1 MSTPSFYGPQHR
13 ALQDQFGT
21 RPLADRLSYT
31 TTPTFD
37 EFGRSFVERC
47 DMFFL
52 ATVDHEGR
60 PTVSYKGGDPGFV
73 KTVDESTLLFP
84 SYDGNGMFRSMG
96 NIVANPQVGMLFID
110 FTSPRRL
117 RVNGAAA
124 VHKDDA
130 LLDEFVGAE
139 LLVRVKAVDIFPNCP
154 RYIHALGGHASGAAN
169 LSADVPAVGH
179 TPPEPEWK
187 RFPAIAPYLP
197 RKT

>member
-1 MSTPSFYGPQHR
+1 MPYHEGQR
-13 ALQDQFGT
+13 QLQDHFDS
-21 RPLADRLSYT
+21 RRLADRLDVAIRRSA
-31 TTPTFD
+31 FND
-37 EFGRSFVERC
+37 EDRVFIAAAS
-47 DMFFL
+47 MFFL
-52 ATVDHEGR
+52 ATADSSGR
-60 PTVSYKGGDPGFV
+60 PDCSYKGGRPGFV
-73 KTVDESTLLFP
+73 RVLDEATLVFP

-117 RVNGAAA
+117 RVNGAAS

-139 LLVRVKAVDIFPNCP
+139 LLVRVQAVDIFPNCP
-154 RYIHALGGHASGAAN
+154 RYIHALGGHASGAAK